1 MFVSNILNS
10 NHNYDGRSINKLQ
23 NGAIPSVLK
32 IRKIRNIR
40 FVTYLSN
47 DPRIAGAFCLQD
59 AIVTEMALLVANLL

>member
-1 MFVSNILNS
+1 MYISDFSYYKELMEC
-10 NHNYDGRSINKLQ
+10 H
-23 NGAIPSVLK
+23 
-32 IRKIRNIR
+32 R